1 MVSCY
6 SGMKV
11 RFTEKNLV
19 GRYQEIRANWP
30 LIGTEV
36 NCRQPL
42 TLLIRS
48 SSLRDAFLQVHF
60 FERASDG
67 IQGVHS
73 LLLKNKPY
81 CQNCHRRVAIHRCS
95 RAY

>member
-6 SGMKV
+6 SGTKV
-11 RFTEKNLV
+11 RFTEKKFV

-36 NCRQPL
+36 NCRQLL

-48 SSLRDAFLQVHF
+48 SSLRDVFLRVHF
-60 FERASDG
+60 FKRASDG
-67 IQGVHS
+67 IQEVHS
-73 LLLKNKPY
+73 LLLKNRPY
-81 CQNCHRRVAIHRCS
+81 CQNCHRRVTIHRCS